1 MFKSTA
7 KCFEMFSSL
16 PVMLGRVLAISLLTL
31 LTACR
36 PEARDTAPSQQ
47 TNIPTSL
54 TATSLTQP
62 TIFPTN
68 LVGASPTVASSPTPQ
83 PVTLVVPTR
92 WSDITSEIIDQ
103 LSKDTELWSWQLKVS
118 EDPADE
124 LAQGQA
130 AISLVSGDEGIP
142 AGQRPL
148 ALVVPFTSEWE
159 TLSLVEAEQIQTA
172 GSPFVAVMDWADTPA
187 THRVLRVEGFH
198 PSDPNY
204 PLQQTWSLVPAP
216 GYEAAATELS
226 ITLETRL
233 EEDPLVHLAAVG
245 DVMLDRALGEAIRA
259 GDLNYPFAEITS
271 RLIPADV
278 TVGNLESA
286 LGDQGTPVNKGY
298 TFRAPPEAAQ
308 TLSIAG
314 FDLLSLANNHAL
326 DYGPQA
332 LQQGM
337 DLLHQQDIATVGAGP
352 DQASA
357 HQPHFR
363 QVNGLTLAF
372 LAYVHVPV
380 EVRGFNTQ
388 TWTATANHPG
398 LAWAD
403 PAKIQADVS
412 DARQQADLVIV
423 LLHSGYESVLEPSP
437 PQIAAAHAAID
448 AGACLVIGHH
458 AHVLQGVEFYRDGV
472 ISYGLG
478 NFAFEDAGPP
488 ESAILNVWLDRDG
501 VRQLE
506 FIPVILEPDGHPRPA
521 IEAEAVVIRQQI
533 YDLTEKLNRP

>member
-1 MFKSTA
+1 MFKSTD
-7 KCFEMFSSL
+7 KCFELFFNL
-16 PVMLGRVLAISLLTL
+16 PVMMGRVFAVSLLML
-31 LTACR
+31 LTACQ
-36 PEARDTAPSQQ
+36 PEVSDSVPSQQ
-47 TNIPTSL
+47 TGMPISL

-62 TIFPTN
+62 IISPTN
-68 LVGASPTVASSPTPQ
+68 LVESSPTVASSPTPQ
-83 PVTLVVPTR
+83 PVTLVVPAR
-92 WSDITSEIIDQ
+92 WLGITSEAIDQ
-103 LSKDTELWSWQLKVS
+103 LSKDAELWVWQLTIS
-118 EDPADE
+118 DDPADE
-124 LAQGQA
+124 LTQGKA
-130 AISLVSGDEGIP
+130 GVSLVSGDEGIP

-148 ALVVPFTSEWE
+148 ALVVPFTSDWE
-159 TLSLVEAEQIQTA
+159 TISLVEVKQIQTT
-172 GSPFVAVMDWADTPA
+172 GSPFIAVMDWADTPA
-187 THRVLRVEGFH
+187 THRALRVDGLH
-198 PSDPNY
+198 PSDPDY
-204 PLQQTWSLVPAP
+204 PLQQSWSLVAAP
-216 GYEAAATELS
+216 GYEAAATELVPA
-226 ITLETRL
+226 LVARL

-259 GDLNYPFAEITS
+259 GDLTHPFAEITS
-271 RLIPADV
+271 LLIPADV

-286 LGDQGTPVNKGY
+286 IGDQGTPVNKGY
-298 TFRAPPEAAQ
+298 TFRAPPNAAQ

-357 HQPHFR
+357 HQPHIR

-388 TWTATANHPG
+388 TWTATANQPG

-403 PAKIQADVS
+403 PAQIQADVS
-412 DARQQADLVIV
+412 DARQLADLVIV
-423 LLHSGYESVLEPSP
+423 LLHSGYESVPEPSP

-448 AGACLVIGHH
+448 AGASLVIGHH
-458 AHVLQGVEFYRDGV
+458 AHVLQGIEFYKGGV
-472 ISYGLG
+472 IAYGLG

-488 ESAILNVWLDRDG
+488 ESAILNVWLDSDG

-506 FIPVILEPDGHPRPA
+506 FMPVILEPDGHPRPA

-533 YDLTEKLNRP
+533 YDLTEMLNRP

>member
-1 MFKSTA
+1 MSKSTDE
-7 KCFEMFSSL
+7 CFELFFNL
-16 PVMLGRVLAISLLTL
+16 PVMRGRVLVVSLLMIL
-31 LTACR
+31 AACQ
-36 PEARDTAPSQQ
+36 PYVSDTVPSQQ
-47 TNIPTSL
+47 TDKPISR
-54 TATSLTQP
+54 TATAHP
-62 TIFPTN
+62 TISPTKP
-68 LVGASPTVASSPTPQ
+68 VRSSPTVASSPTPQ
-83 PVTLVVPTR
+83 PVTLVVPAR
-92 WSDITSEIIDQ
+92 WSGITLEAIDQ
-103 LSKDTELWSWQLKVS
+103 LSKDNELWVWQLKIR
-118 EDPADE
+118 EDPAAE
-124 LAQGQA
+124 LAQGKA
-130 AISLVSGDEGIP
+130 DVSLVSGDEGIP

-148 ALVVPFTSEWE
+148 ALVVPFTSDWE
-159 TLSLVEAEQIQTA
+159 TISLIEAKQIQTM
-172 GSPFVAVMDWADTPA
+172 GSPFVAVMDWADTPG
-187 THRVLRVEGFH
+187 THRALRVDGLH
-198 PSDPNY
+198 PSDPDY
-204 PLQQTWSLVPAP
+204 PLQQPWSLVAAP
-216 GYEAAATELS
+216 GYEAAATELVPA
-226 ITLETRL
+226 LEALL
-233 EEDPLVHLAAVG
+233 EDDPLVHLAAVG

-259 GDLNYPFAEITS
+259 GDLTYPFAEITS
-271 RLIPADV
+271 RLMLADV

-286 LGDQGTPVNKGY
+286 LGDQGAPVNKGY

-308 TLSIAG
+308 TLSMAG

-357 HQPHFR
+357 HQPYIR

-403 PAKIQADVS
+403 PAQIQADVS
-412 DARQQADLVIV
+412 DACQQADLVIV
-423 LLHSGYESVLEPSP
+423 LLHSGYESVPEPSP

-448 AGACLVIGHH
+448 AGANLVIGHH
-458 AHVLQGVEFYRDGV
+458 AHVLQGIEFYRDGV
-472 ISYGLG
+472 IAYGLG

-488 ESAILNVWLDRDG
+488 ESAILNVWLDSDG

-506 FIPVILEPDGHPRPA
+506 FMPVILEPDGHPRPA

-533 YDLTEKLNRP
+533 YDLTEMLNHR